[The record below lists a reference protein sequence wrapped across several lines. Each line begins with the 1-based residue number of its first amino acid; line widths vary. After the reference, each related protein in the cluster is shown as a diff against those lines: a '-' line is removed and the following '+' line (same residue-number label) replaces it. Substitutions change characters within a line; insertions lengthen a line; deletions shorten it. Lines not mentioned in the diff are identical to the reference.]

1 MHMLLLCTLEP
12 FNSVSL
18 LLFFIST
25 ATPQDCN
32 GVSAYLDGSNVY
44 GEDMNI
50 LLDAKKA
57 GNMFGNFID
66 YFFYLSFT

>member
-1 MHMLLLCTLEP
+1 M
-12 FNSVSL
+12 SA
-18 LLFFIST
+18 FI
-25 ATPQDCN
+25 
-32 GVSAYLDGSNVY
+32 DGSNVY

-57 GNMFGNFID
+57 GNMFYNFVD